1 METFKHVYACPILRP
16 VVQVECQ
23 IIQLVLQPEFTVNQL
38 MIHPAKGSA
47 VFECEV
53 SLPGVKPQWYKDEE
67 PITVSDGY
75 DIRSDG
81 THHYLYLDK
90 VGPDDIGDYTIQFD
104 DVECTASLQIE
115 GRCRWHVDINQ

>member
-1 METFKHVYACPILRP
+1 MWLSFTLLSESP
-16 VVQVECQ
+16 VELVARLHD
-23 IIQLVLQPEFTVNQL
+23 IIV
-38 MIHPAKGSA
+38 PAKGSA
-47 VFECEV
+47 VLECEV